1 VTELERLVAV
11 MHRLRSGC
19 PWDAEQTHASLVRY
33 LVEETL
39 EVVEAIEAGDDA
51 HLTEELGDLLLQVV
65 FHAEIAAETGRFD
78 IEDVARRIADKL
90 VARHPYVFSD
100 AEVPDDLIGSWERAK
115 ATEKS
120 RASALEGIPEQLSA
134 LTRAH
139 KVLVRARSHG
149 LEPAALGVPGGGRSA
164 GRGVR
169 PPGRPG
175 GGAGPGSRAGGARR
189 PASAGVG
196 GPRRRGRPPRRW
208 RLTHPRRHAWTP
220 RPRATAGRPG
230 PDGRGVHSPD
240 KPSQVGPPVSCGC
253 PGR

>member
-1 VTELERLVAV
+1 MTELERLVAV

-149 LEPAALGVPGGGRSA
+149 LEPAALGVPGSPVPADRLGEEFVRLVARAEALGLDPEQEARAALRRLESA
-164 GRGVR
+164 VR
-169 PPGRPG
+169 DAETDR
-175 GGAGPGSRAGGARR
+175 RAG
-189 PASAGVG
+189 
-196 GPRRRGRPPRRW
+196 
-208 RLTHPRRHAWTP
+208 
-220 RPRATAGRPG
+220 
-230 PDGRGVHSPD
+230 DG
-240 KPSQVGPPVSCGC
+240 
-253 PGR
+253 